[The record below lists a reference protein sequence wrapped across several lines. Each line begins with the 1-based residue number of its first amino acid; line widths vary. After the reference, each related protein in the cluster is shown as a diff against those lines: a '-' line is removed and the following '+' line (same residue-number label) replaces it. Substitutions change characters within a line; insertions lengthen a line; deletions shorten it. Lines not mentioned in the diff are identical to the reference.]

1 MKRIITLFLSLTLL
15 ALSATML
22 YGCGDSE
29 TPPSSN
35 PSTVSSTQGGENNIP
50 NEHEHTFAAEWTQ
63 AENGHYRECTCH
75 PEYKSIAPHS
85 DSVDRD
91 GKCDVCQFT
100 MKAPT
105 TFTFILKDESG
116 QPVVGAEIRIYTS
129 SSDKILKTDESGTV
143 THELIYFDSVKAIVC
158 SVPEGYTDI
167 SSQIFR
173 FDGTTLEATA
183 AKIPS

>member
-22 YGCGDSE
+22 YGCGDSK
-29 TPPSSN
+29 TPPTSSS
-35 PSTVSSTQGGENNIP
+35 STVSSTQGGTNNTQS
-50 NEHEHTFAAEWTQ
+50 NHTHTFETTWTQ
-63 AENGHYRECTCH
+63 AENGHYRACTCH
-75 PEYKSIAPHS
+75 PEEKELAPHA

-105 TFTFILKDESG
+105 TFTFILKDENG
-116 QPVVGAEIRIYTS
+116 QPVVGAEIRIYTN

-158 SVPEGYTDI
+158 SVPEGYADI

>member
-29 TPPSSN
+29 TPPTPSS
-35 PSTVSSTQGGENNIP
+35 STVSSTQGGTNNTQS
-50 NEHEHTFAAEWTQ
+50 NHTHTFETTWTQ
-63 AENGHYRECTCH
+63 AENGHYRACTCH
-75 PEYKSIAPHS
+75 PEEKELAPHA

-105 TFTFILKDESG
+105 TFTFILKDENG
-116 QPVVGAEIRIYTS
+116 QPVVGAEIRIYTN

-158 SVPEGYTDI
+158 SVPEGYADI